1 MRSSKDSNGLHLC
14 DRVDFSL
21 RRCLPIETRFFV
33 SLLAITGGAMFHVSA
48 VFGEENHQSTAPSK
62 AKKPA
67 QSTIWDEPSMYP
79 SESDLQDKRPPSM
92 RQSPLEVAE
101 TSTEPALYDPSV
113 ESSSQHPAST
123 FQTDFGNARYTGAS
137 ATGLEST
144 RDREALLYLSQ
155 RNVTNQPY
163 NIKIGSIPF
172 NLSAGLDIDYTD
184 NSERSN
190 FRKSSELTL
199 LPRIDIGGSIRLTSF
214 ASLSLSL
221 GIGYIKYLNHS
232 ENDRLLPLAAASL
245 NPEAGLSF
253 NIKIGKFLVNVF
265 DRPQTPQFQADAV
278 TQRNQTQYQQFANV
292 AGVSILWD
300 VNSRTSMTFRYAH
313 SDTISFGS
321 QASGTDASAESFLTS
336 LSCKLSDSLGVGL
349 EAGAST
355 TKHKQSFLNDGTTY
369 HAGPYV
375 NLRASDF
382 LQIEASAGYQGGNY
396 ESRGS
401 VGDDSSLGN
410 YYANISISNN
420 LNPRLSHSLSF
431 GHESRSGAFS
441 NSTEV
446 NYIQYAAS
454 WDVIRIAR
462 IGFHASFEDVQES
475 GGLFAQHL
483 HNFTIGLQSA
493 FQLTKHINIVLAYY
507 FTKREANGNGDLLP
521 ENDLDFNENRFSLR
535 LGYTF

>member
-1 MRSSKDSNGLHLC
+1 MSTSEDSNERQARIRMHL
-14 DRVDFSL
+14 SL
-21 RRCLPIETRFFV
+21 RRCLPIETRFFPC
-33 SLLAITGGAMFHVSA
+33 LLAITASAILPVSA
-48 VFGEENHQSTAPSK
+48 EEIHKNAAASTA
-62 AKKPA
+62 KKSE
-67 QSTIWDEPSMYP
+67 QSATLDEPSMYP
-79 SESDLQDKRPPSM
+79 RESDLQGKPPYSI
-92 RQSPLEVAE
+92 RQSPQQTAE
-101 TSTEPALYDPSV
+101 TSTETDLSDPSA
-113 ESSSQHPAST
+113 ESSPQHPAST
-123 FQTDFGNARYTGAS
+123 FPTDFGNPRYAEAT

-172 NLSAGLDIDYTD
+172 NLGAGLDIDYTD
-184 NSERSN
+184 NTERSN

-199 LPRIDIGGSIRLTSF
+199 LPRIDISGSIRLTSF
-214 ASLSLSL
+214 ARLSLSL

-232 ENDRLLPLAAASL
+232 ENDRVLPLAAASL
-245 NPEAGLSF
+245 NPEAGISF
-253 NIKIGKFLVNVF
+253 NIKTGKFLVNVF

-278 TQRNQTQYQQFANV
+278 TQRNQTQYQQFANA
-292 AGVSILWD
+292 AGISILWD
-300 VNSRTSMTFRYAH
+300 MNSRTSMTFRYTH
-313 SDTISFGS
+313 LNTISFGS
-321 QASGTDASAESFLTS
+321 QASSTDGSGENFLTS

-349 EAGAST
+349 EAGAGI
-355 TKHKQSFLNDGTTY
+355 TKHKQHFLNDGTTY
-369 HAGPYV
+369 HAGPHL

-396 ESRGS
+396 KSSGS
-401 VGDDSSLGN
+401 VGDDSSLGS
-410 YYANISISNN
+410 YYANITISNN

-493 FQLTKHINIVLAYY
+493 FQLTKHINIALAYY
-507 FTKREANGNGDLLP
+507 YTKREANGNSDLLA
-521 ENDLDFNENRFSLR
+521 ENDLDFAENRFLLR